1 MFTLSDICDIAIQI
15 ERNGEETYRRAGKET
30 PNTENANILNIMAD
44 DEKRHAQWFEH
55 LRDADNRLQENR
67 QIAEM
72 GRELLQN
79 MMSQQ
84 TFSLDSVRLANANDP
99 EALIRQSME
108 FENDTIIFY
117 EMLQSFLDKPDTAN
131 RLALIIKEEQ
141 DHIDKLKQMLERHL
155 AEKHAAT

>member
-15 ERNGEETYRRAGKET
+15 ERNGEETYRRVGKET
-30 PNTENANILNIMAD
+30 SNPENANILNIMAD
-44 DEKRHAQWFEH
+44 DEKKHAQWFEH
-55 LRDADNRLQENR
+55 LREEDNQLPEDR

-72 GRELLQN
+72 GRALLQN

-84 TFSLDSVRLANANDP
+84 TFSLDDERLATADDA
-99 EALIRQSME
+99 EAILQQSME
-108 FENDTIIFY
+108 FENDTILFY

-131 RLALIIKEEQ
+131 RLELIIKEEQ

-155 AEKHAAT
+155 SEKHAAT